1 MAKILL
7 KYGSYGRVSSVM
19 QTMVN
24 IEVVRGDNENNL
36 SVLRRFTKRVQ
47 GSGVLPRVR
56 SRRYAQRLPSKNTQ
70 RSKTVA
76 YLKKKEA
83 TAELVKLG
91 KLNIETK
98 FTRRR

>member
-1 MAKILL
+1 MRNYYLCV
-7 KYGSYGRVSSVM
+7 RVASAM

-24 IEVVRGDNENNL
+24 VEVERGDNENNL

-47 GSGVLPRVR
+47 GSGVLIRVR
-56 SRRYAQRLPSKNTQ
+56 SRRYSQRLPSKNTK
-70 RSKTVA
+70 RAKTVA
-76 YLKKKEA
+76 FLKKKEA

-91 KLNIETK
+91 KVNLDTK